1 MPRPKRPRCIAS
13 RPITRGFIP
22 DGALKAGEVILS
34 LEEFEAI
41 RIIDFEGMDQSQAAE
56 MMNVSR
62 QTFGRIL
69 KSARF
74 HLSKAL
80 VTGQRL
86 KVTGGCYEMSGQRSG
101 RGHGR
106 GKGHGRG
113 RGRGLGNLK
122 GNGSR
127 RNNM

>member
-13 RPITRGFIP
+13 RPATKGFIP
-22 DGALKAGEVILS
+22 DGVRQAGQVILS
-34 LEEFEAI
+34 LEEFEVI
-41 RIIDFEGMDQSQAAE
+41 RVIDFEGMDQSQAAV

-62 QTFGRIL
+62 QTIGRIL
-69 KSARF
+69 KSARYN
-74 HLSKAL
+74 LSKAL

-86 KVTGGCYEMSGQRSG
+86 KVTGGCYEMLNQRSG

-113 RGRGLGNLK
+113 RGRCPGNTN
-122 GNGSR
+122 GHGSR
-127 RNNM
+127 QNKM